1 MFTDKEK
8 QIGDRLKEI
17 LVLQNPGDAERIR
30 AGGEDSGLA
39 DYFGLNSVGMI
50 YMIIVIESEFG
61 ITFDD
66 VGMNDFQTLG
76 DVVRYIE
83 KRQK

>member
-1 MFTDKEK
+1 MFTEKEQAIAEK
-8 QIGDRLKEI
+8 LKSI
-17 LVLQNPGDAERIR
+17 LAMQNPGDARRINE
-30 AGGEDSGLA
+30 GGEDSGLV

-66 VGMNDFQTLG
+66 VGMNDFATLG

-83 KRQK
+83 KRQN

>member
-1 MFTDKEK
+1 MFNEKEK
-8 QIGDRLKEI
+8 EIGEKLKDI
-17 LVLQNPGDAERIR
+17 LIMQNPGDAERIK
-30 AGGEDSGLA
+30 AGGEDSGLV

-66 VGMNDFQTLG
+66 VGMNDFVTLG

-83 KRQK
+83 SRQS

>member
-1 MFTDKEK
+1 MFTEKEQTIADK
-8 QIGDRLKEI
+8 LKTI
-17 LVLQNPGDAERIR
+17 LAMQNPGDAQHIN
-30 AGGEDSGLA
+30 AGGEDSGLV

-66 VGMNDFQTLG
+66 VGMNDFVTLG

-83 KRQK
+83 KRQS